1 MLPCHFYV
9 RVPPPQALIASYKHV
24 LVDYTQALSN
34 SAKSETRQLARI
46 FPTAQDLAIR
56 EKPSSHYRTRFH
68 AKGNYDIAPHPW
80 VGGEQ
85 VKDGH

>member
-1 MLPCHFYV
+1 M
-9 RVPPPQALIASYKHV
+9 ASYKRV

-56 EKPSSHYRTRFH
+56 EKPSSPYRTRFY

-85 VKDGH
+85 VKDGN